1 VKIAIDISSAVKP
14 ERTGMANSIIN
25 LVKAISEV
33 DRANDYS
40 LCCRL
45 SRLKH
50 YRYLPRID
58 KPNFRL
64 KIIQEPFNLFFP
76 GQIDIFHSGGTR
88 LPNYRINRTIVT
100 IPDVLLLLS
109 DEYATKEY
117 REKKLKR
124 YYESAQRA
132 TRIKTVSNFSK
143 QEIVEH
149 LKVPA
154 EKIDAIH
161 HGIDE
166 KYFPRTPAEVDA
178 IRKKYGLNRDY
189 IFYVGII
196 TKRKNVLRMLKAF
209 HLASREI
216 KSECDLVMAGRFSL
230 GKEEFLATMDTLS
243 LRQKVKLLGYVPAGD
258 LPGLYTGAKIF
269 FFPSLYEGFGNPVL
283 ESMACGTPVIT
294 SNLAS
299 LPEVAGDAA
308 LLVDPYDT
316 EALASSLVKLLE
328 DSSLRNELK
337 ERGLKQAENF
347 SWRKAAEEM
356 LRVYDKLR

>member
-1 VKIAIDISSAVKP
+1 M
-14 ERTGMANSIIN
+14 RTRW
-25 LVKAISEV
+25 LT
-33 DRANDYS
+33 
-40 LCCRL
+40 
-45 SRLKH
+45 
-50 YRYLPRID
+50 
-58 KPNFRL
+58 
-64 KIIQEPFNLFFP
+64 
-76 GQIDIFHSGGTR
+76 FHDHKW
-88 LPNYRINRTIVT
+88 LN
-100 IPDVLLLLS
+100 
-109 DEYATKEY
+109 
-117 REKKLKR
+117 LKR
-124 YYESAQRA
+124 PL
-132 TRIKTVSNFSK
+132 T
-143 QEIVEH
+143 
-149 LKVPA
+149 
-154 EKIDAIH
+154 
-161 HGIDE
+161 
-166 KYFPRTPAEVDA
+166 
-178 IRKKYGLNRDY
+178 
-189 IFYVGII
+189 
-196 TKRKNVLRMLKAF
+196 

-230 GKEEFLATMDTLS
+230 GKEEFLAAMDTLS

>member
-1 VKIAIDISSAVKP
+1 MKIAIDISSAVKP
-14 ERTGMANSIIN
+14 ERTGMANSILN

-33 DRANDYS
+33 DRGNEYS

-50 YRYLPRID
+50 YRYLPHID
-58 KPNFRL
+58 KDNFHL

-76 GQIDIFHSGGTR
+76 KKIDIFHSGGTR
-88 LPNYRINRTIVT
+88 LPNYRIAKTIVT

-109 DEYATKEY
+109 DEYASKEY

-132 TRIKTVSNFSK
+132 TRIKTVSHFSK
-143 QEIVEH
+143 REIMEH
-149 LKVPA
+149 LNVPEEKV
-154 EKIDAIH
+154 DVIH

-166 KYFPRTPAEVDA
+166 RYFPRSTEEVKG
-178 IRKKYGLNRDY
+178 IRKKYGLDRDY

-196 TKRKNVLRMLKAF
+196 TKRKNVVRMLKSF
-209 HLASREI
+209 FLASNQVKRDYE
-216 KSECDLVMAGRFSL
+216 LVMAGRFSL
-230 GKEEFLATMDTLS
+230 GKEEFLKTMDDLS
-243 LRQKVKLLGYVPAGD
+243 LRQKVKLLGYVPAND
-258 LPGLYTGAKIF
+258 LPALYTGAQLL

-283 ESMACGTPVIT
+283 EAMACGTPVIT
-294 SNLAS
+294 SNLSS

-347 SWRKAAEEM
+347 SWRKAAMEM
-356 LRVYDKLR
+356 IEVYNKLQ